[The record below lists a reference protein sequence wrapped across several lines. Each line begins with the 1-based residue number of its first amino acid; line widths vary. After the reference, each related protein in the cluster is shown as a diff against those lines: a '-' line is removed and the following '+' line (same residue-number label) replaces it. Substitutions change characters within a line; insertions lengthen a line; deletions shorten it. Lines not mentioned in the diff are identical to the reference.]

1 MQTGVFISGCT
12 GVQPY
17 NMLVTNKF
25 EWLNSYCVPTLLK
38 INIKN

>member
-1 MQTGVFISGCT
+1 MVQPKPMQTGVFISGCT

-25 EWLNSYCVPTLLK
+25 VD
-38 INIKN
+38 